1 MNPSVYHDNV
11 GKRCNL
17 FTQTSQVLH
26 VHFSRMINSLFI
38 ELKQVFGW
46 DKWEVLM
53 DKVTG
58 WSNNKLQYK
67 LELNIVI

>member
-1 MNPSVYHDNV
+1 MNLSVYCDNV

-17 FTQTSQVLH
+17 FTH
-26 VHFSRMINSLFI
+26 AHFSRMINSHFRG
-38 ELKQVFGW
+38 LKQVFGW

>member
-1 MNPSVYHDNV
+1 MNLSVYRDNV

-17 FTQTSQVLH
+17 FTH
-26 VHFSRMINSLFI
+26 AHFSRMINSHFGG
-38 ELKQVFGW
+38 LKQVFGW

>member
-1 MNPSVYHDNV
+1 
-11 GKRCNL
+11 
-17 FTQTSQVLH
+17 
-26 VHFSRMINSLFI
+26 MINSHFRG
-38 ELKQVFGW
+38 LKQVFGW